1 MNRIVHLLEEM
12 YQFLHAGLVTRR
24 PEDLL
29 LEWPLFVKFQ

>member
-12 YQFLHAGLVTRR
+12 DQFLHACLVTRR

-29 LEWPLFVKFQ
+29 LEWSLFVQFQ